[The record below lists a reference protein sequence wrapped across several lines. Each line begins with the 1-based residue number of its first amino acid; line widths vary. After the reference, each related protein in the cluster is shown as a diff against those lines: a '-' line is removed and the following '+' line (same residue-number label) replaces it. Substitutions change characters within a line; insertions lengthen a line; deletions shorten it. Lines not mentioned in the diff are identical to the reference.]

1 MLKGMVNA
9 YKIETR
15 NASWLYNLFWYPAV
29 VTKGGYTLHIWYA
42 GKSYYQLFIPCR
54 SDIRL
59 ISNRHAPGH
68 FWTNYGMTRERWG
81 IWFMANGEFIHCA
94 CLIIRKW
101 WIRSLWNSYASHT
114 VHKETSIY
122 GNIFV
127 RIDDVNTCPFLVKPP
142 GHQWFPLTKG
152 QWWGGFYI
160 LIVVH
165 VNRLLN

>member
-1 MLKGMVNA
+1 MPVDYITCFDIPPSLLKVDIHCISDMLVSL
-9 YKIETR
+9 IILSVIHTV
-15 NASWLYNLFWYPAV
+15 S
-29 VTKGGYTLHIWYA
+29 IWYEA
-42 GKSYYQLFIPCR
+42 
-54 SDIRL
+54 DIRL
-59 ISNRHAPGH
+59 ISNCHAPGH

-101 WIRSLWNSYASHT
+101 WIRSLWNSHASHT
-114 VHKETSIY
+114 THKETPMY
-122 GNIFV
+122 ANIFV
-127 RIDDVNTCPFLVKPP
+127 RIDDVNNCPFLVKPP

-152 QWWGGFYI
+152 QWCGGFYI